1 MLFDFVGKKFWF
13 FLGSAIIII
22 AGLISIFLPGGIK
35 WGIEFEG
42 GNSVIVSRTALT
54 LEELNQV
61 LTDLGYADAMVES
74 IEGGKFSVKLRELDA
89 DEQIELKNKLA
100 EIDAT
105 VEDFSEFE
113 GGNSVTVSRTTLAL
127 GELNQALADLG
138 YGGAMVQ
145 SFGGGEFFI
154 RLGKLDAAEQTELKD
169 KLAEIGEVRDFSSV
183 SPILARETVRNAGIA
198 VGAAAVAILLYLLW
212 AFRKMPHRF
221 RYGVCAIIALVHDV
235 LIVLSIF
242 SFLSRAFHWEINP
255 MFVTA
260 VLAVIGYS
268 VNDTVVVFDRIR
280 ENLTRGVSRDFGVV
294 VNSSLSQTLTR
305 SINTSLTTFLM
316 VLAVYLFVGSTIQN
330 FTLALLIGII
340 SGTYSSIFIASQF
353 LVVWEKGE
361 WRRFISWLPF
371 LSH

>member
-22 AGLISIFLPGGIK
+22 AGLISLFLPNGIK

-42 GNSVIVSRTALT
+42 GISVTVSQTNS
-54 LEELNQV
+54 EKLNQV
-61 LTDLGYADAMVES
+61 LNDLGYSDAVVQS
-74 IEGGKFSVKLRELDA
+74 
-89 DEQIELKNKLA
+89 
-100 EIDAT
+100 
-105 VEDFSEFE
+105 
-113 GGNSVTVSRTTLAL
+113 L
-127 GELNQALADLG
+127 GE
-138 YGGAMVQ
+138 
-145 SFGGGEFFI
+145 GEFFI
-154 RLGKLDAAEQTELKD
+154 RLRELSSGEQETLRAELDK
-169 KLAEIGEVRDFSSV
+169 IGTVEDFSSV

-198 VGAAAVAILLYLLW
+198 VGAAAVAILLYLLF
-212 AFRKMPHRF
+212 AFRKMPHPL
-221 RYGVCAIIALVHDV
+221 RYGVCAIIALIHDV
-235 LIVLSIF
+235 LIVLGIF
-242 SFLSRAFHWEINP
+242 SLLSRAFNWEINP

-280 ENLTRGVSRDFGVV
+280 ENLSRGLSRDFGVV
-294 VNSSLSQTLTR
+294 TNSSLAQTLTR
-305 SINTSLTTFLM
+305 SINTSLTTFLV
-316 VLAVYLFVGSTIQN
+316 VLGVYLFVGSTIQN